1 MLTQTLKA
9 ILILGAV
16 ASLPESSRAGR
27 EWFWDNGK
35 FVPDVS
41 PSERLPDL
49 KPTRRIQ
56 GRRIQGQGGGPGN
69 HQNRSVANQKA
80 KLQKAPGSPRERDSA
95 AYSAR
100 ADLERPAIQ
109 RQRADLLRQQAALQ
123 RREAQLAKL
132 QANLEKQQAKLR
144 QQTPQRALPLQQTF
158 ITCEAAA
165 AVVAD
170 FGFQEV
176 KPELCKGSILRFGAV
191 RDGTKFAIELAPNGE
206 LTKVRRI
213 PE

>member
-1 MLTQTLKA
+1 MFRRTLKA

-16 ASLPESSRAGR
+16 GSLPESSHASR
-27 EWFWDNGK
+27 EWFWGNGQ

-41 PSERLPDL
+41 PSERLPDV
-49 KPTRRIQ
+49 KPTHRI
-56 GRRIQGQGGGPGN
+56 RVQGGGPGN
-69 HQNRSVANQKA
+69 HQNRSVANLKA
-80 KLQKAPGSPRERDSA
+80 KLQKPPTAPRERDST
-95 AYSAR
+95 AYSKR
-100 ADLERPAIQ
+100 ADLERRTIQ
-109 RQRADLLRQQAALQ
+109 RQRADLLKQQAALE

-132 QANLEKQQAKLR
+132 QATLKKQQANLR
-144 QQTPQRALPLQQTF
+144 QQTPKRALPLQQTS
-158 ITCEAAA
+158 ITCDAAA

-170 FGFQEV
+170 FGFQEI
-176 KPELCKGSILRFGAV
+176 KPELCKGSTLRFGAV

>member
-1 MLTQTLKA
+1 MLRRTLKA

-16 ASLPESSRAGR
+16 ASLPESSHASR
-27 EWFWDNGK
+27 EWFWDNGR

-49 KPTRRIQ
+49 KPTRRI
-56 GRRIQGQGGGPGN
+56 RGQDGGPG
-69 HQNRSVANQKA
+69 HDQSRSVANQKA
-80 KLQKAPGSPRERDSA
+80 KLQKTPTTPRERDPA
-95 AYSAR
+95 AYSDR
-100 ADLERPAIQ
+100 ADHERRAIQ

-123 RREAQLAKL
+123 RREAQLTKL
-132 QANLEKQQAKLR
+132 QATLKKQQVKLR
-144 QQTPQRALPLQQTF
+144 HQTPDRALPLQQPS
-158 ITCEAAA
+158 ITCDAAA

-176 KPELCKGSILRFGAV
+176 KPELCKGSTLRFGAL

-206 LTKVRRI
+206 LTKVRPI

>member
-1 MLTQTLKA
+1 MLRRTLNA

-16 ASLPESSRAGR
+16 ASLPESSHANR
-27 EWFWDNGK
+27 EWFWANGQ

-41 PSERLPDL
+41 LSERSPDL
-49 KPTRRIQ
+49 KPTRRI
-56 GRRIQGQGGGPGN
+56 RGQDGGPGN

-144 QQTPQRALPLQQTF
+144 QQTPQRALPLQQTS

>member
-1 MLTQTLKA
+1 MLRQTLKA

-69 HQNRSVANQKA
+69 HQNRSVANRKA
-80 KLQKAPGSPRERDSA
+80 KLQKPPTAPRERSSA
-95 AYSAR
+95 AYSER
-100 ADLERPAIQ
+100 ADLDRRTIQ
-109 RQRADLLRQQAALQ
+109 RQRADLLRQQAALE

-132 QANLEKQQAKLR
+132 EGTLKKQQANLR
-144 QQTPQRALPLQQTF
+144 QQTPKRALPLQQTS
-158 ITCEAAA
+158 ITCDAAA

-170 FGFQEV
+170 FGFQEI
-176 KPELCKGSILRFGAV
+176 KPELCKGSTLRFGAV